1 MKFVDQIVL
10 KENRGDCFRACVASI
25 FEFDI
30 NFMPNFWEYTSDAYK
45 FWRLVNDWMFKN
57 LNYKCIPIR
66 LEESCDDFINDLLC
80 VAIGKSKIY
89 NEQHAV
95 VWKNKLIFDPNPNR
109 NIMKS
114 TFIPE
119 VYVIFI
125 PINIK

>member
-1 MKFVDQIVL
+1 MKFVDQIIFG
-10 KENRGDCFRACVASI
+10 KNKGDCFRACVASI

-57 LNYKCIPIR
+57 LNYKCIPIE
-66 LEESCDDFINDLLC
+66 LEENYDDWINDLLC
-80 VAIGKSKIY
+80 VAIC
-89 NEQHAV
+89 EQHAV
-95 VWKNKLIFDPNPNR
+95 VWKDKLIFDPNPNR